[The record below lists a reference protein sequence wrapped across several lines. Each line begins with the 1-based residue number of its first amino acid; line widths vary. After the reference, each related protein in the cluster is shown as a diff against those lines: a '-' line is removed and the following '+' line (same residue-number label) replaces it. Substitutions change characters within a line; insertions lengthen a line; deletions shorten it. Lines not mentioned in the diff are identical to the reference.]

1 MNNILVTG
9 STGQL
14 GSDVVKELLKRG
26 YSTLSP
32 NRSEL
37 NLCSEDNIRNYILN
51 SNCEAIVHCAAYTQ
65 VDKAEDEKDLCIKI
79 NATATKHIVKCAK
92 ILDIPMIYISTD
104 YVFDGTKDGEY
115 TENDETN
122 PINIYGESK
131 LAGEKYV
138 QEILDKYY
146 IVRTSWVFNIN
157 GKNFIETMLR
167 LSKANNQLSIVND
180 QIGSPTYTKD
190 LSRLLVDM
198 LETSKYGLYH
208 ATNEGYCS
216 WYEFANTI
224 FKLANINID
233 INSFDEKYWDIDS
246 TPLRNLDGRLNMT
259 YEQLEELVKVL
270 NKEEHDL
277 SKHKNFDYKILKEL
291 KERNI
296 I

>member
-79 NATATKHIVKCAK
+79 NTTATKHIVKCAK

-216 WYEFANTI
+216 WYEFADTI

-233 INSFDEKYWDIDS
+233 IKAINSNEYASRAKR
-246 TPLRNLDGRLNMT
+246 PLNS
-259 YEQLEELVKVL
+259 K
-270 NKEEHDL
+270 L
-277 SKHKNFDYKILKEL
+277 SKDKLIEYGFKPLPHWEDALKDYLIRRGDLL
-291 KERNI
+291 I
-296 I
+296 

>member
-79 NATATKHIVKCAK
+79 NATATKHIAKCAK

-104 YVFDGTKDGEY
+104 YVFDGTKDGKY

-216 WYEFANTI
+216 WYEFADTI

-233 INSFDEKYWDIDS
+233 IKAINSNEYVSRAKR
-246 TPLRNLDGRLNMT
+246 PLNS
-259 YEQLEELVKVL
+259 K
-270 NKEEHDL
+270 L
-277 SKHKNFDYKILKEL
+277 SKDKLIEYGFKPLPHWEDALKDYLIRRRDLL
-291 KERNI
+291 I
-296 I
+296 

>member
-79 NATATKHIVKCAK
+79 NATATKHIAKCAK

-104 YVFDGTKDGEY
+104 YVFDGTKDGKY

-233 INSFDEKYWDIDS
+233 IKAINSNEYASRAKRPMNS
-246 TPLRNLDGRLNMT
+246 
-259 YEQLEELVKVL
+259 K
-270 NKEEHDL
+270 L
-277 SKHKNFDYKILKEL
+277 SKDKLIEYGFKPLPNWKDALKDYLIRRRDLL
-291 KERNI
+291 I
-296 I
+296 

>member
-233 INSFDEKYWDIDS
+233 IKAINSNEYASRAKR
-246 TPLRNLDGRLNMT
+246 PLNS
-259 YEQLEELVKVL
+259 K
-270 NKEEHDL
+270 L
-277 SKHKNFDYKILKEL
+277 SKDKLIEYGFKPLPHWEDALKDYLIRRRDLL
-291 KERNI
+291 I
-296 I
+296 

>member
-37 NLCSEDNIRNYILN
+37 NLCSEDSIRNYILN

-216 WYEFANTI
+216 WYEFADTI

-233 INSFDEKYWDIDS
+233 IKAINSNEYASRAKRPMNS
-246 TPLRNLDGRLNMT
+246 
-259 YEQLEELVKVL
+259 K
-270 NKEEHDL
+270 L
-277 SKHKNFDYKILKEL
+277 SKDKLIEYGFKPLPHWEDALKDYLIRRGDLL
-291 KERNI
+291 I
-296 I
+296 

>member
-32 NRSEL
+32 NRSEF
-37 NLCSEDNIRNYILN
+37 NLCSEDSIRNYILN

-180 QIGSPTYTKD
+180 QIGSPTYTND

-233 INSFDEKYWDIDS
+233 IKAINSNEYASRAKR
-246 TPLRNLDGRLNMT
+246 PLNS
-259 YEQLEELVKVL
+259 K
-270 NKEEHDL
+270 L
-277 SKHKNFDYKILKEL
+277 SKDKLIEYGFKPLPHWEDALKDYLIRRRDLL
-291 KERNI
+291 I
-296 I
+296 

>member
-104 YVFDGTKDGEY
+104 YVFDGTKDGKY

-167 LSKANNQLSIVND
+167 LSKTNNQLSIVND
-180 QIGSPTYTKD
+180 QIGSPTYTRD

-233 INSFDEKYWDIDS
+233 IKAINSNEYASRAKR
-246 TPLRNLDGRLNMT
+246 PLNS
-259 YEQLEELVKVL
+259 K
-270 NKEEHDL
+270 L
-277 SKHKNFDYKILKEL
+277 SKDKLIEYGFKPLPHWEDALKDYLIRRRDLL
-291 KERNI
+291 I
-296 I
+296 

>member
-32 NRSEL
+32 NRSEF
-37 NLCSEDNIRNYILN
+37 NLCSEDSIRNYILN

-79 NATATKHIVKCAK
+79 NATATKHIAKCAK

-104 YVFDGTKDGEY
+104 YVFDGTKDGKY

-167 LSKANNQLSIVND
+167 LSKTNNQLSIVND

-216 WYEFANTI
+216 WYEFADTI

-233 INSFDEKYWDIDS
+233 IKAINSNEYASRAKR
-246 TPLRNLDGRLNMT
+246 PLNS
-259 YEQLEELVKVL
+259 K
-270 NKEEHDL
+270 L
-277 SKHKNFDYKILKEL
+277 SKDKLIEYGFKPLPHWEDALKDYLIRRRDLL
-291 KERNI
+291 I
-296 I
+296 

>member
-32 NRSEL
+32 NRSEF
-37 NLCSEDNIRNYILN
+37 NLCSEDSIRNYILN

-79 NATATKHIVKCAK
+79 NTTATKHIVKCAK

-180 QIGSPTYTKD
+180 QKGSPTYTKD

-233 INSFDEKYWDIDS
+233 IKAINSNEYASRAKRPMNS
-246 TPLRNLDGRLNMT
+246 
-259 YEQLEELVKVL
+259 K
-270 NKEEHDL
+270 L
-277 SKHKNFDYKILKEL
+277 SKDKLIEYGFKPLPHWEDALKDYLIRRGDLL
-291 KERNI
+291 I
-296 I
+296 

>member
-216 WYEFANTI
+216 WYEFADTI
-224 FKLANINID
+224 FKLANINIVIKA
-233 INSFDEKYWDIDS
+233 INSNEYASRAKR
-246 TPLRNLDGRLNMT
+246 PLNS
-259 YEQLEELVKVL
+259 K
-270 NKEEHDL
+270 L
-277 SKHKNFDYKILKEL
+277 SKDKLIEYGFKPLPHWEDALKDYLIRRRDLL
-291 KERNI
+291 I
-296 I
+296 

>member
-32 NRSEL
+32 NRSEF
-37 NLCSEDNIRNYILN
+37 NLCSEDSIRNYILN

-138 QEILDKYY
+138 QEVRDKYY

-216 WYEFANTI
+216 WYEFADTI

-233 INSFDEKYWDIDS
+233 IKAINSNEYASRAKR
-246 TPLRNLDGRLNMT
+246 PLNS
-259 YEQLEELVKVL
+259 K
-270 NKEEHDL
+270 L
-277 SKHKNFDYKILKEL
+277 SKDKLIEYGFKPLPHWEDALKDYLIRRRDLL
-291 KERNI
+291 I
-296 I
+296 

>member
-32 NRSEL
+32 NRSEF
-37 NLCSEDNIRNYILN
+37 NLCSEDSIRNYILN

-79 NATATKHIVKCAK
+79 NTTATKHIAKCAK

-233 INSFDEKYWDIDS
+233 IKAINSNEYASRAKR
-246 TPLRNLDGRLNMT
+246 PLNS
-259 YEQLEELVKVL
+259 K
-270 NKEEHDL
+270 L
-277 SKHKNFDYKILKEL
+277 SKDKLIEYGFKPLPHWEDALKDYLIRRRDLL
-291 KERNI
+291 I
-296 I
+296 

>member
-14 GSDVVKELLKRG
+14 GSDVLKELFKRC
-26 YSTLSP
+26 YYRLSP
-32 NRSEL
+32 NRSEF
-37 NLCSEDNIRNYILN
+37 NLCREDCIRIYILN

-138 QEILDKYY
+138 QKILDKYY

-233 INSFDEKYWDIDS
+233 IKAINSNEYASRAKR
-246 TPLRNLDGRLNMT
+246 PLNS
-259 YEQLEELVKVL
+259 K
-270 NKEEHDL
+270 L
-277 SKHKNFDYKILKEL
+277 SKDKLIEYGFKPLPHWEDALKDYLIRRRDLL
-291 KERNI
+291 I
-296 I
+296 

>member
-32 NRSEL
+32 NRSEF
-37 NLCSEDNIRNYILN
+37 NLCSEDSIRNYILN

-198 LETSKYGLYH
+198 LETIKYGLYH

-216 WYEFANTI
+216 WYEFADTI

-233 INSFDEKYWDIDS
+233 IKAINSNEYASRAKR
-246 TPLRNLDGRLNMT
+246 PLNS
-259 YEQLEELVKVL
+259 K
-270 NKEEHDL
+270 L
-277 SKHKNFDYKILKEL
+277 SKDKLIEYGFKPLPHWEDALKDYLIRRRDLL
-291 KERNI
+291 I
-296 I
+296 

>member
-32 NRSEL
+32 NRSEF
-37 NLCSEDNIRNYILN
+37 NLCSEDSIRNYILN

-233 INSFDEKYWDIDS
+233 IKAINSNENASRAKR
-246 TPLRNLDGRLNMT
+246 PLNS
-259 YEQLEELVKVL
+259 K
-270 NKEEHDL
+270 L
-277 SKHKNFDYKILKEL
+277 SKDKLIEYGFKPLPHWEDALKDYLIRRRDLL
-291 KERNI
+291 I
-296 I
+296 

>member
-32 NRSEL
+32 NRSEF
-37 NLCSEDNIRNYILN
+37 NLCSEDSIRNYILN

-79 NATATKHIVKCAK
+79 NATATKHIAKCAK

-104 YVFDGTKDGEY
+104 YVFDGTKDGKY

-216 WYEFANTI
+216 WYEFADTI

-233 INSFDEKYWDIDS
+233 IKAINSNEYASRAKR
-246 TPLRNLDGRLNMT
+246 PLNS
-259 YEQLEELVKVL
+259 K
-270 NKEEHDL
+270 L
-277 SKHKNFDYKILKEL
+277 SKDKLIEYGFKPLPHWEDALKDYLIRRGDLL
-291 KERNI
+291 I
-296 I
+296 

>member
-104 YVFDGTKDGEY
+104 YVFDGTKDGKY

-167 LSKANNQLSIVND
+167 LSKTNNQLSIVND

-233 INSFDEKYWDIDS
+233 IKAINSNEYASRAKRPMNS
-246 TPLRNLDGRLNMT
+246 
-259 YEQLEELVKVL
+259 K
-270 NKEEHDL
+270 L
-277 SKHKNFDYKILKEL
+277 SKDKLIEYGFKPLPHWEDALKDYLIRRRDLL
-291 KERNI
+291 I
-296 I
+296 

>member
-32 NRSEL
+32 NRSEF
-37 NLCSEDNIRNYILN
+37 NLCSEDSIRNYILN

-216 WYEFANTI
+216 WYEFADTI

-233 INSFDEKYWDIDS
+233 IKAINSNEYASRAKR
-246 TPLRNLDGRLNMT
+246 PLNS
-259 YEQLEELVKVL
+259 K
-270 NKEEHDL
+270 L
-277 SKHKNFDYKILKEL
+277 SKDKLIEYGFKPLPHWEDALKDYLIRRGDLL
-291 KERNI
+291 I
-296 I
+296 

>member
-32 NRSEL
+32 NRSEF
-37 NLCSEDNIRNYILN
+37 NLCSEDSIRNYILN

-233 INSFDEKYWDIDS
+233 IKAINSNEYASRAKRPMNS
-246 TPLRNLDGRLNMT
+246 
-259 YEQLEELVKVL
+259 K
-270 NKEEHDL
+270 L
-277 SKHKNFDYKILKEL
+277 SKDKLIEYGFKPLPHWEDALKDYLIRRGDLL
-291 KERNI
+291 I
-296 I
+296 

>member
-32 NRSEL
+32 NRSEF
-37 NLCSEDNIRNYILN
+37 NLCSEDSIRNYILN

-233 INSFDEKYWDIDS
+233 IKAINSNEYASRAKR
-246 TPLRNLDGRLNMT
+246 PLNS
-259 YEQLEELVKVL
+259 K
-270 NKEEHDL
+270 L
-277 SKHKNFDYKILKEL
+277 SKDKLIEYGFKPLPHWEDALKDYLIRRGDLL
-291 KERNI
+291 I
-296 I
+296 

>member
-32 NRSEL
+32 NRSEF
-37 NLCSEDNIRNYILN
+37 NLCSEDSIRNYILN

-233 INSFDEKYWDIDS
+233 IKAINSNEYASRAKR
-246 TPLRNLDGRLNMT
+246 PLNS
-259 YEQLEELVKVL
+259 K
-270 NKEEHDL
+270 L
-277 SKHKNFDYKILKEL
+277 SKDKLIEYGFKPLPHWEDALKDYLIRRGEL
-291 KERNI
+291 LI
-296 I
+296 

>member
-79 NATATKHIVKCAK
+79 NATATKHIAKCAK

-104 YVFDGTKDGEY
+104 YVFDGTKDGKY

-216 WYEFANTI
+216 WYEFADTI

-233 INSFDEKYWDIDS
+233 IKAINSNEYASRATRPMNSK
-246 TPLRNLDGRLNMT
+246 
-259 YEQLEELVKVL
+259 
-270 NKEEHDL
+270 L
-277 SKHKNFDYKILKEL
+277 SKDKLIEYGFKPLPHWEDALKDYLIRRRDLL
-291 KERNI
+291 I
-296 I
+296 

>member
-32 NRSEL
+32 NRSEF
-37 NLCSEDNIRNYILN
+37 NLCSEDSIRNYILN

-79 NATATKHIVKCAK
+79 NATATKHIAKCAK

-104 YVFDGTKDGEY
+104 YVFDGTKDGKY

-233 INSFDEKYWDIDS
+233 IKAINSNEYASRAKRPMNS
-246 TPLRNLDGRLNMT
+246 
-259 YEQLEELVKVL
+259 K
-270 NKEEHDL
+270 L
-277 SKHKNFDYKILKEL
+277 SKDKLIEYGFKPLPHWEDALKDYLIRRGDLL
-291 KERNI
+291 I
-296 I
+296 

>member
-32 NRSEL
+32 NRSEF
-37 NLCSEDNIRNYILN
+37 NLCSEDSIRNYILN

-167 LSKANNQLSIVND
+167 LSKTNNQLSIVND

-233 INSFDEKYWDIDS
+233 IKAINSNEYASRAKR
-246 TPLRNLDGRLNMT
+246 PLNS
-259 YEQLEELVKVL
+259 K
-270 NKEEHDL
+270 L
-277 SKHKNFDYKILKEL
+277 SKDKLIEYGFKPLPNWEDALKDYLIRRRDLL
-291 KERNI
+291 I
-296 I
+296 

>member
-32 NRSEL
+32 NRSEF
-37 NLCSEDNIRNYILN
+37 NLCSEDSIRNYILN
-51 SNCEAIVHCAAYTQ
+51 SNCKAIVHCAAYTQ

-216 WYEFANTI
+216 WYEFADTI

-233 INSFDEKYWDIDS
+233 IKAINSNEYASRAKR
-246 TPLRNLDGRLNMT
+246 PLNS
-259 YEQLEELVKVL
+259 K
-270 NKEEHDL
+270 L
-277 SKHKNFDYKILKEL
+277 SKDKLIEYGFKPLPHWEDALKDYLIRRRDLL
-291 KERNI
+291 I
-296 I
+296 

>member
-216 WYEFANTI
+216 WYEFADTI

-233 INSFDEKYWDIDS
+233 IKAINSNEYVSRAKR
-246 TPLRNLDGRLNMT
+246 PLNS
-259 YEQLEELVKVL
+259 K
-270 NKEEHDL
+270 L
-277 SKHKNFDYKILKEL
+277 SKDKLIEYGFKPLPHWEDALKDYLIRRRDLL
-291 KERNI
+291 I
-296 I
+296 

>member
-32 NRSEL
+32 NRSEF
-37 NLCSEDNIRNYILN
+37 NLCSEDSIRNYILN

-104 YVFDGTKDGEY
+104 YVFDGTKDGKY

-233 INSFDEKYWDIDS
+233 IKAINSNEYASRAKR
-246 TPLRNLDGRLNMT
+246 PLNS
-259 YEQLEELVKVL
+259 K
-270 NKEEHDL
+270 L
-277 SKHKNFDYKILKEL
+277 SKDKLIEYGFKPLPHWEDALKDYLIRRGDLL
-291 KERNI
+291 I
-296 I
+296 

>member
-32 NRSEL
+32 NRSEF
-37 NLCSEDNIRNYILN
+37 NLCSEDSIRNYILN

-167 LSKANNQLSIVND
+167 LSKTNNQLSIVND
-180 QIGSPTYTKD
+180 QIGSPTYTRD

-233 INSFDEKYWDIDS
+233 IRAINSNEYASRAKR
-246 TPLRNLDGRLNMT
+246 PLNS
-259 YEQLEELVKVL
+259 K
-270 NKEEHDL
+270 L
-277 SKHKNFDYKILKEL
+277 SKDKLIEYGFKPLPNWEDALKDYLIRRRDLL
-291 KERNI
+291 I
-296 I
+296 

>member
-37 NLCSEDNIRNYILN
+37 NLCSEDNIRYYILN

-79 NATATKHIVKCAK
+79 NATATKHIAKCAK

-104 YVFDGTKDGEY
+104 YVFDGTKDGKY

-233 INSFDEKYWDIDS
+233 IKAINSNEYASRAKRPMNS
-246 TPLRNLDGRLNMT
+246 
-259 YEQLEELVKVL
+259 K
-270 NKEEHDL
+270 L
-277 SKHKNFDYKILKEL
+277 SKDKLIEYGFKPLPHWEDALKDYLIRRGDLL
-291 KERNI
+291 I
-296 I
+296 

>member
-32 NRSEL
+32 NRSEF
-37 NLCSEDNIRNYILN
+37 NLCSEDSIRNYILN

-146 IVRTSWVFNIN
+146 IVRTSWVFIIN

-216 WYEFANTI
+216 WYEFADTI

-233 INSFDEKYWDIDS
+233 IKAINSNEYASRAKR
-246 TPLRNLDGRLNMT
+246 PLNS
-259 YEQLEELVKVL
+259 K
-270 NKEEHDL
+270 L
-277 SKHKNFDYKILKEL
+277 SKDKLIEYGFKPLPHWEDALKDYLIRRRDLL
-291 KERNI
+291 I
-296 I
+296 

>member
-32 NRSEL
+32 NRSEF
-37 NLCSEDNIRNYILN
+37 NLCSEDSIRNYILN

-79 NATATKHIVKCAK
+79 NTTATKHIVKCAK

-115 TENDETN
+115 KENDETN

-233 INSFDEKYWDIDS
+233 IKAINSNEYASRAKR
-246 TPLRNLDGRLNMT
+246 PLNS
-259 YEQLEELVKVL
+259 K
-270 NKEEHDL
+270 L
-277 SKHKNFDYKILKEL
+277 SKDKLIEYGFKPLPHWEDALKDYLIRRRDLL
-291 KERNI
+291 I
-296 I
+296 

>member
-32 NRSEL
+32 NRSEF
-37 NLCSEDNIRNYILN
+37 NLCSEDSIRNYILN
-51 SNCEAIVHCAAYTQ
+51 SNCQAIVHCAAYTQ
-65 VDKAEDEKDLCIKI
+65 VDQAEDEKDLCIKI
-79 NATATKHIVKCAK
+79 NTTATKHIVKCAK

-233 INSFDEKYWDIDS
+233 IKAINSNEYASRAKRPMNS
-246 TPLRNLDGRLNMT
+246 
-259 YEQLEELVKVL
+259 K
-270 NKEEHDL
+270 L
-277 SKHKNFDYKILKEL
+277 SKDKLIEYGFKPLPHWEDALKDYLIRRRDLL
-291 KERNI
+291 I
-296 I
+296 

>member
-1 MNNILVTG
+1 MRIIITG
-9 STGQL
+9 ANGQL
-14 GSDVVKELLKRG
+14 GLELSKQLSRNKEYEVICTDIEELNIVDINSVNKVISKYKPDVVI
-26 YSTLSP
+26 
-32 NRSEL
+32 N
-37 NLCSEDNIRNYILN
+37 
-51 SNCEAIVHCAAYTQ
+51 CAAHTA
-65 VDKAEDEKDLCIKI
+65 VDLCETDIENAYKI
-79 NATATKHIVKCAK
+79 NAIGPRNLAIACEKVNAK
-92 ILDIPMIYISTD
+92 FVQVSTD

-233 INSFDEKYWDIDS
+233 IKAINSNEYASRAKR
-246 TPLRNLDGRLNMT
+246 PLNS
-259 YEQLEELVKVL
+259 K
-270 NKEEHDL
+270 L
-277 SKHKNFDYKILKEL
+277 SKDKLIEYGFKPLPHWEDALKDYLIRRRDLL
-291 KERNI
+291 I
-296 I
+296 

>member
-9 STGQL
+9 TTGQL

-216 WYEFANTI
+216 WYEFADTI

-233 INSFDEKYWDIDS
+233 IKAINSNEYASRAKR
-246 TPLRNLDGRLNMT
+246 PLNS
-259 YEQLEELVKVL
+259 K
-270 NKEEHDL
+270 L
-277 SKHKNFDYKILKEL
+277 SKDKLIEYGFKPLPHWEDALKDYLIRRRDLL
-291 KERNI
+291 I
-296 I
+296 

>member
-37 NLCSEDNIRNYILN
+37 NLCSEDNIRNYISN

-216 WYEFANTI
+216 WYEFADTI

-233 INSFDEKYWDIDS
+233 IKAINSNEYASRAKR
-246 TPLRNLDGRLNMT
+246 PLNS
-259 YEQLEELVKVL
+259 K
-270 NKEEHDL
+270 L
-277 SKHKNFDYKILKEL
+277 SKDKLIEYGFKPLPHWEDALKDYLIRRRDLL
-291 KERNI
+291 I
-296 I
+296 

>member
-79 NATATKHIVKCAK
+79 NTTATKHIVKCAK

-104 YVFDGTKDGEY
+104 YVFDGTKDGKY

-233 INSFDEKYWDIDS
+233 IKAINSNEYASRAKRPMNS
-246 TPLRNLDGRLNMT
+246 
-259 YEQLEELVKVL
+259 K
-270 NKEEHDL
+270 L
-277 SKHKNFDYKILKEL
+277 SKDKLIEYGFKPLPHWEDALKDYLIRRRDLL
-291 KERNI
+291 I
-296 I
+296 

>member
-37 NLCSEDNIRNYILN
+37 NLCSEDNIRNYISN

-233 INSFDEKYWDIDS
+233 IKAINSNEYASRAKRPMNS
-246 TPLRNLDGRLNMT
+246 
-259 YEQLEELVKVL
+259 K
-270 NKEEHDL
+270 L
-277 SKHKNFDYKILKEL
+277 SKDKLIEYGFKPLPHWEDALKDYLIRRGDLL
-291 KERNI
+291 I
-296 I
+296 

>member
-37 NLCSEDNIRNYILN
+37 NLCSEDSIRNYILN

-79 NATATKHIVKCAK
+79 NATATKHIAKCAK

-104 YVFDGTKDGEY
+104 YVFDGTKDGKY

-233 INSFDEKYWDIDS
+233 IKAINSNEYASRAKRPMNS
-246 TPLRNLDGRLNMT
+246 
-259 YEQLEELVKVL
+259 K
-270 NKEEHDL
+270 L
-277 SKHKNFDYKILKEL
+277 SKDKLIEYGFKPLPHWEDALKDYLIRRGDLL
-291 KERNI
+291 I
-296 I
+296 

>member
-32 NRSEL
+32 NRSEF
-37 NLCSEDNIRNYILN
+37 NLCSEDSIRNYILN

-79 NATATKHIVKCAK
+79 NATATKHIAKCAK

-167 LSKANNQLSIVND
+167 LSKFNNQLSIVND

-233 INSFDEKYWDIDS
+233 IKAINSNEYASRAKR
-246 TPLRNLDGRLNMT
+246 PLNS
-259 YEQLEELVKVL
+259 K
-270 NKEEHDL
+270 L
-277 SKHKNFDYKILKEL
+277 SKDKLIEYGFKPLPHWEDALKDYLIRRRDLL
-291 KERNI
+291 I
-296 I
+296 